1 MFQKLSL
8 LIFILLF
15 ISIFLTVLCVAFV
28 FSRFRKNLTVF
39 SHSPYHWHLLT
50 SCDRGRDENQQVFSR
65 GFYFLLCSSNRVCLF
80 RYPSQVFLYRL
91 MGFFLFSD
99 VGETRREGQIWF
111 PLSHVVTWEAISSH
125 ANNIWGLWEVSI
137 ICFSANCCFQ
147 LIVCTLVNNLVYV
160 SSKRFSNCFDV
171 VHVSEPYRSMFSTQ
185 VLNKFNFV
193 LVEKPEVIMVWSLL
207 QAT

>member
-1 MFQKLSL
+1 M
-8 LIFILLF
+8 
-15 ISIFLTVLCVAFV
+15 A
-28 FSRFRKNLTVF
+28 
-39 SHSPYHWHLLT
+39 
-50 SCDRGRDENQQVFSR
+50 
-65 GFYFLLCSSNRVCLF
+65 
-80 RYPSQVFLYRL
+80 
-91 MGFFLFSD
+91 FFLFSD

-111 PLSHVVTWEAISSH
+111 LLSHVVTWEAISSH

-137 ICFSANCCFQ
+137 ICFSANCCSQ
-147 LIVCTLVNNLVYV
+147 LIVCTLINNLVYV

-207 QAT
+207 QATQACAFLISKPFFVFDIYVPRYLKSLTCFNIFSI